1 MKRFFAGSMMYLK
14 AFFFFRAGET
24 KVNAMASTSHSS
36 APAGPASEISI
47 PKYSNW
53 LAVGH
58 ALVNVLC
65 KGLRPYVTR
74 EMDCLYKCIKK
85 RVADLPDA
93 GPCQCKTRTHKME
106 KCAWACELQFFH
118 HRNKPHW
125 KQSDPSKWADPDLG
139 PWEIAKLH
147 IPELSPGSIINGADD
162 MDITGILN
170 LMYWCN
176 KFKIL
181 QTRVEE
187 TRKARNTKWAHV
199 PKLELTDE
207 ERKAVLDAV
216 EKLLE
221 DSALADD
228 SAAKKARDEIL
239 QLKCDLQTFDLQTF
253 EHQVLIQHR
262 NVTEKDVSNMKNELK
277 ILKRDQSKHNK
288 RFRGELEGR
297 LRNMRMALEN
307 VDRRMQERESK
318 HNKRLRMQFRRLRN
332 TEKALENVNR
342 GIQERVAPTKLVQNG
357 MLFFGYCFI
366 MCSEGL
372 RARLFVPWLIILFL
386 CNCFTSLDPR
396 SFEYGR

>member
-1 MKRFFAGSMMYLK
+1 MNRFFAGIMMYLK
-14 AFFFFRAGET
+14 AFFFRAGET
-24 KVNAMASTSHSS
+24 KVNAMASTSHST
-36 APAGPASEISI
+36 ALAVPASELTI

-74 EMDCLYKCIKK
+74 EMDCLYKCIKN
-85 RVADLPDA
+85 RVAGLSDA
-93 GPCQCKTRTHKME
+93 GPCLCKTRTHNMK
-106 KCAWACELQFFH
+106 KCAWACELQTFH
-118 HRNKPHW
+118 RGDKPHW
-125 KQSDPSKWADPDLG
+125 KQSDPSKWADPNLG
-139 PWEIAKLH
+139 PWEIAKLY

-181 QTRVEE
+181 QTQVEK

-207 ERKAVLDAV
+207 ERKAVLHAV
-216 EKLLE
+216 EELLN
-221 DSALADD
+221 DSVLADD

-239 QLKCDLQTFDLQTF
+239 QLKYDLQTFDLQTF
-253 EHQVLIQHR
+253 EHQVLVQHR
-262 NVTEKDVSNMKNELK
+262 NVTEKDVSNMKNELE
-277 ILKRDQSKHNK
+277 ILKRDQS
-288 RFRGELEGR
+288 ER
-297 LRNMRMALEN
+297 LRNM
-307 VDRRMQERESK
+307 
-318 HNKRLRMQFRRLRN
+318 
-332 TEKALENVNR
+332 EKALENVNR
-342 GIQERVAPTKLVQNG
+342 GIQERITLTRLVQNG

-396 SFEYGR
+396 SFEDGR

>member
-1 MKRFFAGSMMYLK
+1 
-14 AFFFFRAGET
+14 
-24 KVNAMASTSHSS
+24 MASTSHSS

-85 RVADLPDA
+85 EVAGLHDA
-93 GPCQCKTRTHKME
+93 EPCQCKTRTHNMK
-106 KCAWACELQFFH
+106 KCAWACKLQTFH
-118 HRNKPHW
+118 RGDKPHW
-125 KQSDPSKWADPDLG
+125 KQSDPSKWADPNLG
-139 PWEIAKLH
+139 PWEIAKLY

-170 LMYWCN
+170 LMYWCK

-181 QTRVEE
+181 QTQVEE

-199 PKLELTDE
+199 PKLELTDKD
-207 ERKAVLDAV
+207 RKAVLHAV
-216 EKLLE
+216 EALLN
-221 DSALADD
+221 DSVLADD

-239 QLKCDLQTFDLQTF
+239 QLKYDLQTFDLQTF
-253 EHQVLIQHR
+253 EHQVLVQHR
-262 NVTEKDVSNMKNELK
+262 NVTEKDVSNMKNELE
-277 ILKRDQSKHNK
+277 ILKRDQS
-288 RFRGELEGR
+288 ER
-297 LRNMRMALEN
+297 LRNM
-307 VDRRMQERESK
+307 
-318 HNKRLRMQFRRLRN
+318 
-332 TEKALENVNR
+332 EKALENVNR
-342 GIQERVAPTKLVQNG
+342 GIQERITLTRLVQNG

-396 SFEYGR
+396 SFEDGR

>member
-1 MKRFFAGSMMYLK
+1 MNKFFARIMMYLK
-14 AFFFFRAGET
+14 AFSFFFRAGET
-24 KVNAMASTSHSS
+24 KVHAMASTSHSS

-74 EMDCLYKCIKK
+74 EMDCLYKCIKN

-139 PWEIAKLH
+139 PWEIAKLY

-181 QTRVEE
+181 QTQVEK

-207 ERKAVLDAV
+207 ERKAVLHAV
-216 EKLLE
+216 EELLN
-221 DSALADD
+221 DSVLADD
-228 SAAKKARDEIL
+228 SAAKKA
-239 QLKCDLQTFDLQTF
+239 
-253 EHQVLIQHR
+253 
-262 NVTEKDVSNMKNELK
+262 
-277 ILKRDQSKHNK
+277 
-288 RFRGELEGR
+288 
-297 LRNMRMALEN
+297 
-307 VDRRMQERESK
+307 
-318 HNKRLRMQFRRLRN
+318 
-332 TEKALENVNR
+332 
-342 GIQERVAPTKLVQNG
+342 
-357 MLFFGYCFI
+357 
-366 MCSEGL
+366 
-372 RARLFVPWLIILFL
+372 
-386 CNCFTSLDPR
+386 
-396 SFEYGR
+396 

>member
-1 MKRFFAGSMMYLK
+1 MPINAKQGKRYEKIFCRNYDVSES
-14 AFFFFRAGET
+14 FFFRAGET

-85 RVADLPDA
+85 KVAELPDA
-93 GPCQCKTRTHKME
+93 GPCQCKTRTHKMK
-106 KCAWACELQFFH
+106 KCAWACELQTFH
-118 HRNKPHW
+118 RGDKPHW
-125 KQSDPSKWADPDLG
+125 KQSDPSKWADPNLG
-139 PWEIAKLH
+139 PWEIAKLY

-170 LMYWCN
+170 LMYWCD

-187 TRKARNTKWAHV
+187 TRKARNAKWAHV

-207 ERKAVLDAV
+207 EREAVLDAV
-216 EKLLE
+216 EELLE

-262 NVTEKDVSNMKNELK
+262 NVTEKDVSNIKNELK

-288 RFRGELEGR
+288 RFRGRLEGR
-297 LRNMRMALEN
+297 LRNMR
-307 VDRRMQERESK
+307 RMLL
-318 HNKRLRMQFRRLRN
+318 KRLRMQFRRLRN

-342 GIQERVAPTKLVQNG
+342 GKERVALTKLVQNG

-366 MCSEGL
+366 VCSEGL